1 MRSMEPWLPPCDL
14 NQSVKEILSRARTSR
29 MPPSG
34 STSALTTGDVP
45 RAREFWT
52 CNSAP
57 TRECNHPAD
66 DSRGATNHYLEGRME
81 EPTILHLLHQ

>member
-45 RAREFWT
+45 SASEFCTCSIASTHDEELLYTVRYDIGSSQAR
-52 CNSAP
+52 
-57 TRECNHPAD
+57 
-66 DSRGATNHYLEGRME
+66 
-81 EPTILHLLHQ
+81 LL